1 MNKQALLLKK
11 DKSYIQSSTLLL
23 LGFASVFF
31 PRLLDSVGVP
41 SIINFI
47 HFAIVPIVSLVALFK
62 TQTKNRN
69 QISLTKEL
77 LCGILILLGV
87 FFASALLN
95 KAGFI
100 NVIIGYLLLAEP
112 FIFLVAVICI
122 PMTPTSLG
130 RLKGWIIGFSCFHIF
145 LALLQAFLLNI
156 GVLRAT
162 TMAIIWDNIQ
172 GVFYLSGSGHV
183 VGASVSISFGIYYFI
198 SAKNNAF
205 WLRISVFFAAFLQL
219 LLADAKQVLLVCFVS
234 WILLILLKLKD
245 IKIFLQY
252 SIGAIIAIG
261 VFLWC
266 MQNLEIFRA
275 FNTWIRPEIYGPDGE
290 ATLLKTS
297 SIRIIIS
304 YYKLPLNLLLGLG
317 PGHTVGRL
325 GGWMLPKYWDLFG
338 PLGATIH
345 PVSKQTFDLV
355 WGSLLGR
362 SSSMFSPLFGWAGI
376 WGDIGILGLGTY
388 LYISSIV
395 WRRICLDDFS
405 KFLMLNV
412 FVNGLIFSQMEEPG
426 YMLFVAVLIALQ
438 WQDRQI
444 NKSLKQRS
452 AYIYAGANPS
462 LEIN

>member
-1 MNKQALLLKK
+1 MNKQALYIKK
-11 DKSYIQSSTLLL
+11 DKSYIKSSILLL
-23 LGFASVFF
+23 VAFASVFF
-31 PRLLDSVGVP
+31 PRLLDSIGFP
-41 SIINFI
+41 SIINFA
-47 HFAIVPIVSLVALFK
+47 HFAIVPIASLIALFQ

-69 QISLTKEL
+69 QISITKEL
-77 LCGILILLGV
+77 ICGLLILLGV

-100 NVIIGYLLLAEP
+100 NVIINYLLLAEP
-112 FIFLVAVICI
+112 FMFLLGVICI
-122 PMTPTSLG
+122 PMNPNSFK
-130 RLKGWIIGFSCFHIF
+130 RFKGWIIGFSCFHIF
-145 LALLQAFLLNI
+145 LALLQTFLLNI

-162 TMAIIWDNIQ
+162 TMSIIWDNIQ

-198 SAKNNAF
+198 SAKNNPL

-219 LLADAKQVLLVCFVS
+219 LFADAKQVLLVSLIS
-234 WILLILLKLKD
+234 WFLLILLKLKD
-245 IKIFLQY
+245 IKTFIQY
-252 SIGAIIAIG
+252 LIGAVIAIC
-261 VFLWC
+261 VLLWC

-275 FNTWIRPEIYGPDGE
+275 FNTWAKPELYGPNGE

-304 YYKLPLNLLLGLG
+304 HYKSPLNWFLGLG

-338 PLGATIH
+338 SLGATIH
-345 PVSKQTFDLV
+345 PASKETFDLV
-355 WGSLLGR
+355 WRSLLAR

-376 WGDIGILGLGTY
+376 WGNIGVIGLGSY
-388 LYISSIV
+388 LYISTIV
-395 WRRICLDDFS
+395 WRRICFDDFS

-412 FVNGLIFSQMEEPG
+412 FVHGLIFSQMEEPG

-438 WQDRQI
+438 WQERQI
-444 NKSLKQRS
+444 NNTIKQRFD
-452 AYIYAGANPS
+452 YINADIYNS
-462 LEIN
+462 LEHN